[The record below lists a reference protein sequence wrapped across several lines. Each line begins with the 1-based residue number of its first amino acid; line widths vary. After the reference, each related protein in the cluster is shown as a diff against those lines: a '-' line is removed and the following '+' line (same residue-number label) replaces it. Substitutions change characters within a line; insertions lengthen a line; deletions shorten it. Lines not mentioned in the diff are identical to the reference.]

1 MSMLTVSTTFGD
13 NDKDKTDRQ
22 EIETEIDN
30 YDFLYNEGYDEDFNF
45 SSIDNVLDEAFS
57 HIGAR

>member
-30 YDFLYNEGYDEDFNF
+30 YDFLYNEGYD
-45 SSIDNVLDEAFS
+45 
-57 HIGAR
+57 